1 MKHNTKDISG
11 ERFGRLVVL
20 RQGDLRVYKN
30 GLKRGTWVCLCDCGK
45 EHTTTGVALRRGGS
59 QSCGCLRRERA
70 RAAAT
75 RHGEAGVKGKKG
87 TPRYEMWRC
96 AKERARKRGIP
107 FALDLEDVVIP
118 DVCPALGIPLVV
130 NGEGA
135 PGDDSPSLDRIIP
148 SKGYVKGNVQV
159 ISQKANRIKSDATPA
174 EVLKVAK
181 FMETAR

>member
-1 MKHNTKDISG
+1 M
-11 ERFGRLVVL
+11 
-20 RQGDLRVYKN
+20 
-30 GLKRGTWVCLCDCGK
+30 CLCDCGK